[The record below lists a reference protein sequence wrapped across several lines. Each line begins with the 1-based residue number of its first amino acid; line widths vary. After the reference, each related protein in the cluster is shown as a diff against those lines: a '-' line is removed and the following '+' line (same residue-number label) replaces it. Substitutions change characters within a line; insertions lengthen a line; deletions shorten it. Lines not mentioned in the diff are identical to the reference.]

1 MNLLLVEDDAE
12 LARQLVAGLESEAWR
27 VSVESGGRE
36 GLAAAMGGG
45 WDLLVLDVSLP
56 GLSGLD
62 LVAELRSNH
71 IRTPVL
77 FLSAKGEVHDR
88 IAGLTLGGDDYLTKP
103 FAMDELRA
111 RIEALLRRSSQERQG
126 PRRLPDGWELDS
138 LQRSVIVRGHPVPL
152 QPREWSLLELFLE
165 HEGRVLTN
173 SFLLDQVWGIRF
185 DPGTN
190 VVNATLCRL
199 RRKLDE
205 PGHPSHIET
214 VRGRG
219 HVFRRHA

>member
-12 LARQLVAGLESEAWR
+12 LARQLVAELGRDEWR
-27 VSVESGGRE
+27 VSVECNGKEGLTAAKGGR
-36 GLAAAMGGG
+36 
-45 WDLLVLDVSLP
+45 WDLLILDVSLP
-56 GLSGLD
+56 GMSGVD
-62 LVAELRSNH
+62 LVSSLRSENF
-71 IRTPVL
+71 RTPVL

-88 IAGLTLGGDDYLTKP
+88 VLGLSRGGDDYLTKP

-111 RIEALLRRSSQERQG
+111 RIEALLRRSSLDQPS
-126 PRRLPDGWELDS
+126 PRSLPEGWELDS
-138 LQRSVIVRGHPVPL
+138 LQRYVIVRGHPVPL
-152 QPREWSLLELFLE
+152 QPREWSLLKLFLD
-165 HEGRVLTN
+165 HEGSVLTN
-173 SFLLDQVWGIRF
+173 SFLLDQVWGIHF

-205 PGHPSHIET
+205 PDHPSYFET
-214 VRGRG
+214 IRGRG